1 MKGLNYYMNLKY
13 KIEVVKEASVNGYI
27 LSIPELKGY
36 IICADDINEGMK
48 LIKDAKKR
56 IL

>member
-1 MKGLNYYMNLKY
+1 MNLKY

-48 LIKDAKKR
+48 LIKDAKKKN
-56 IL
+56 IMSWIAL